1 MDEDYLSWIKTLN
14 QAYKNGCISDDSF
27 TDDNTAWQEKESIGK
42 YACIMME
49 GTPQQ
54 AGFLTTFATSNPDA
68 AYIAIDGPKSTAGY
82 EPKLNQAGISGWMIT
97 YVSKTCKDPAKA
109 IQLYTYLLS
118 DEGQI
123 LTNYGV
129 EGETY
134 TINADGKYELTD
146 AAKELQANDNDRFKK
161 EMRL

>member
-129 EGETY
+129 EGKPTP
-134 TINADGKYELTD
+134 LT
-146 AAKELQANDNDRFKK
+146 QMANMN
-161 EMRL
+161 